1 MTLFPLT
8 VKIRMRIDCETIPD
22 SQPRL
27 ETSETVVIASQGTQ
41 ACGDELVVTGT
52 SEGTPEGTQDSL
64 AGRHKMVVT
73 GVKRKAGQPVAS
85 AGQPL
90 AGGTV
95 SVEEAGFGSEVIPSA
110 QEFIPSAQEVMNS
123 IAHKCF
129 RVVDPSNPE
138 ELNGFVRFLSDVRK
152 VLILDAQSGSLIVT
166 VLCSSLKVLD
176 ALWYDYCTGHLN
188 DMAQKYLVTKDVLK
202 EFDLTELKLTTTIQ
216 GEEYI
221 AARKFFL
228 QGSGEHIQSVSQS
241 CLKPNK

>member
-1 MTLFPLT
+1 
-8 VKIRMRIDCETIPD
+8 
-22 SQPRL
+22 
-27 ETSETVVIASQGTQ
+27 
-41 ACGDELVVTGT
+41 
-52 SEGTPEGTQDSL
+52 
-64 AGRHKMVVT
+64 MVAT

-95 SVEEAGFGSEVIPSA
+95 PSA
-110 QEFIPSAQEVMNS
+110 QEVIPSAQEVMNS
-123 IAHKCF
+123 IAHKYF

-138 ELNGFVRFLSDVRK
+138 ELNGFVQFLSDVRK
-152 VLILDAQSGSLIVT
+152 VLVLDAQSGSLIVT

-176 ALWYDYCTGHLN
+176 ALCYDYCTGHLN

-221 AARKFFL
+221 AARKFFQ